1 MFIVRVR
8 FIFWVIKYINV
19 FNIDYINYFYYGL
32 KLVILV
38 FCFVFVLWKL
48 VNFYVVFMVM
58 VKNVFVKLLVFFY
71 WYRFWCW
78 VYF

>member
-32 KLVILV
+32 ILGYLSIL
-38 FCFVFVLWKL
+38 FCFCFMEVSKFLCS
-48 VNFYVVFMVM
+48 FYG
-58 VKNVFVKLLVFFY
+58 NG
-71 WYRFWCW
+71 
-78 VYF
+78 